1 MFDYYCCGR
10 LFSSGPYEVAV
21 QSAHTGFIPRVGGLA
36 IYLSIFSLIPILSFG
51 FIPLSLVF
59 DLNVK
64 ELSWLIL
71 SAAPVFLVGIIED
84 LGYSMSPKAR
94 IFASI
99 ISSFVALLFFKVWL
113 SNLGIFGLDTLLMFA
128 PLGIIFTIF
137 STVGVVNAFNLI
149 DGLNGFPV
157 MYLYLLPLVNNCL
170 VNNFQITIF

>member
-1 MFDYYCCGR
+1 M
-10 LFSSGPYEVAV
+10 
-21 QSAHTGFIPRVGGLA
+21 
-36 IYLSIFSLIPILSFG
+36 
-51 FIPLSLVF
+51 VF

-113 SNLGIFGLDTLLMFA
+113 SNLGIFGLDTYCLFLLELFLLSSPGGA
-128 PLGIIFTIF
+128 
-137 STVGVVNAFNLI
+137 VNAFNLI
-149 DGLNGFPV
+149 DGLNGLSSYVSVSIAVSLSIIAFQV
-157 MYLYLLPLVNNCL
+157 NKSSNHNLFGLNRSCVIGFAILIFLLARFLW
-170 VNNFQITIF
+170 